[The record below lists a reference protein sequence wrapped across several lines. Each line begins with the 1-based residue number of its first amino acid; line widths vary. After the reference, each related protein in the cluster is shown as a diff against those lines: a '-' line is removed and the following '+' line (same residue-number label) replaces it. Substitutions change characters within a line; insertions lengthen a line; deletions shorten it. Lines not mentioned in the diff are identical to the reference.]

1 VFFELPAFVDP
12 EMMKHLYYRC
22 LFCLAILCAWLRP
35 GTAWSQTASFERP
48 RLLEI
53 ARYSLVFEAPQGA
66 AELSFGR
73 TEQLEMGTIAPQTVY
88 RDGRSAAVFQLDN
101 LEPATVYYA
110 RINDGSTGVFITQST
125 STGQISAY
133 FNQPVET
140 SYADPVP
147 ASYLPGEQLFNLIK
161 AKINAAYATIDVA
174 AYNTNRP
181 DLVAALTD
189 AANRGVRVRYVTD
202 IDESNTAL
210 NPAPV
215 FPVMEGAP
223 GSSIRMHN
231 KFIVI
236 DADYAQDCWVVGGSM
251 NFTDGNIND
260 DPNNVVVIQDQ
271 SLALAYE
278 MEFEEMWGSSGA
290 APNAANSRFGSQ
302 KLDNTPHLFNIGGVP
317 VESYFS
323 PSDGVSA
330 QMVSE
335 LNNSDT
341 QILFSLL
348 TFTYDPT
355 AQAICASS
363 ATVRGLI
370 DNINDTGS
378 EFNFLTQT
386 CGLSVRDWT
395 DPGQFHHKYGVIDA
409 DDPQA
414 DPVVITGS
422 HNWSASAEN
431 NNDENTLIIH
441 DHAIANQFRQEFEA
455 RWCETLNLANCMA
468 TGITQTE
475 QAPWATLVPMGSPS
489 PVLTVRLTTAQ
500 PGSGTLALFSVA
512 GQRLAEQVLS
522 WNTGDQIIHFG
533 SYPAGAYLLQL
544 TGQQGTTAQ
553 LVVVGAP

>member
-1 VFFELPAFVDP
+1 
-12 EMMKHLYYRC
+12 MKHLFHS
-22 LFCLAILCAWLRP
+22 LFYLLFLQAAWAQQFTPVADL
-35 GTAWSQTASFERP
+35 SKSERP
-48 RLLEI
+48 AVLEI
-53 ARYSLVFEAPQGA
+53 GRYHLVFDAPGA
-66 AELSFGR
+66 AGTLSYGR
-73 TEQLEMGTIAPQTVY
+73 TESLEMGTVEAQAEY
-88 RDGRSAAVFQLDN
+88 RDGRQAHFFR
-101 LEPATVYYA
+101 LEGLQPATVYYA
-110 RINDGSTGVFITQST
+110 SVNGGSTGVFITQSM
-125 STGQISAY
+125 STGNISAY
-133 FNQPVET
+133 FNHWVET

-147 ASYLPGEQLFNLIK
+147 ATYLPGEQLFDLIK

-181 DLVAALTD
+181 DFVAALTD

-210 NPAPV
+210 SPAPV

-236 DADYAQDCWVVGGSM
+236 DADYAQDCWLVGGSM

-260 DPNNVVVIQDQ
+260 DQNNVVVVQDQ
-271 SLALAYE
+271 SLAIAYE
-278 MEFEEMWGSSGA
+278 MEFEEMWGGSGA

-302 KLDNTPHLFNIGGVP
+302 KLDNTPHVFNIGGTL

-348 TFTYDPT
+348 SFTYDPT

-370 DNINDTGS
+370 ENINDTGS

-386 CGLSVRDWT
+386 CGLAVRDWT

-409 DDPQA
+409 DDAQA

-455 RWCETLNLANCMA
+455 RWCETLDLANCTA
-468 TGITQTE
+468 TGVLPAE
-475 QAPWATLVPMGSPS
+475 NAPWVELSALSMPTSELS
-489 PVLTVRLTTAQ
+489 VRLTTAAA
-500 PGSGTLALFSVA
+500 GAGTLTVYSVA
-512 GQRLAEQVLS
+512 GQRLFSQNIAWVGGEQ
-522 WNTGDQIIHFG
+522 TFRFG
-533 SYPAGAYLLQL
+533 EFPSGAYLVQL
-544 TGQQGTTAQ
+544 SSAQGTTA
-553 LVVVGAP
+553 LMTVVAR

>member
-1 VFFELPAFVDP
+1 
-12 EMMKHLYYRC
+12 MMKHLNLRW
-22 LFCLAILCAWLRP
+22 LICLATLFVWFRP
-35 GTAWSQTASFERP
+35 ATVLSQAARFERP
-48 RLLEI
+48 RLLDI
-53 ARYSLVFEAPQGA
+53 ARHALVFEVPQGA
-66 AELSFGR
+66 AALSYGR

-88 RDGRSAAVFQLDN
+88 RDGRQTGVFRLEN

-110 RINDGSTGVFITQST
+110 RVNDGATGVFITQST
-125 STGQISAY
+125 STGSISAY
-133 FNQPVET
+133 FNHSVET

-147 ASYLPGEQLFNLIK
+147 ATYLPGEQLFDLIK

-181 DLVAALTD
+181 DFVAALTD

-210 NPAPV
+210 SPAPV
-215 FPVMEGAP
+215 FPVMAGAV

-260 DPNNVVVIQDQ
+260 DQNNVVVIQDQ
-271 SLALAYE
+271 SLAVAYE

-370 DNINDTGS
+370 ENINDTGS

-386 CGLSVRDWT
+386 CGLAVRDWT

-455 RWCETLNLANCMA
+455 RWCETLNLANCTA
-468 TGITQTE
+468 TGIAETE
-475 QAPWATLVPMGSPS
+475 QSPWATLVPLGSPS
-489 PVLTVRLTTAQ
+489 PSLSVRLTTAV
-500 PGSGTLALFSVA
+500 PGSGTLVLYSVA
-512 GQRLAEQVLS
+512 GQRLGEQVLS
-522 WNTGDQIIHFG
+522 WNAGDQTIHFG

-544 TGQQGTTAQ
+544 IGQQGTTAQ
-553 LVVVGAP
+553 IVVVGH